1 MDFRSFLLVLPCRP
15 RCGEADSRVRCVG
28 NSPSQIWHARTAFRD
43 WPDPTRRRHLLR
55 LWLSLPDGIELPP
68 VFAERYGNIER
79 WTVRGGIRVP
89 GAELACP
96 LEAE

>member
-1 MDFRSFLLVLPCRP
+1 MADWLCGFLPPSALSPRP
-15 RCGEADSRVRCVG
+15 A
-28 NSPSQIWHARTAFRD
+28 QIWHARTAFKD
-43 WPDPTRRRHLLR
+43 WPDPGRRRHLLR

-89 GAELACP
+89 GATQYAP